1 MPMTQ
6 VRALLSALGSMTK
19 EREALKAR
27 EGQLADRERQLVVD
41 IGRALS
47 DAGYRLE
54 RVEAESQV
62 AALTPRGTRRR
73 RKRQDLKC
81 PKCGR
86 RFFFQMHVA
95 RHMNAM
101 HRKQRATQRVKA
113 A

>member
-1 MPMTQ
+1 
-6 VRALLSALGSMTK
+6 MTK
-19 EREALKAR
+19 EREALKAKVNH
-27 EGQLADRERQLVVD
+27 LADRERTLVDD

-54 RVEAESQV
+54 RVDEIQP
-62 AALTPRGTRRR
+62 AALTRRTGRR

-81 PKCGR
+81 PKCER
-86 RFFFQMHVA
+86 RFFFEMHVA

-101 HRKQRATQRVKA
+101 HRKQRDTQKAKA

>member
-1 MPMTQ
+1 MPRTQ
-6 VRALLSALGSMTK
+6 VRALLSTLGSMAK
-19 EREALKAR
+19 EREALKAK
-27 EGQLADRERQLVVD
+27 GDDLADRERTLVDD

-54 RVEAESQV
+54 RVDEIQIAS
-62 AALTPRGTRRR
+62 PTRRAGGR

-81 PKCGR
+81 PKCER

-101 HRKQRATQRVKA
+101 HRKQRDTQKAKA

>member
-1 MPMTQ
+1 M
-6 VRALLSALGSMTK
+6 AK
-19 EREALKAR
+19 EREALKAK
-27 EGQLADRERQLVVD
+27 EDHLADRERKLVGY

-54 RVEAESQV
+54 RVDEIQATT
-62 AALTPRGTRRR
+62 LTRGTRRR

-81 PKCGR
+81 PKCER

-101 HRKQRATQRVKA
+101 HRKQRDTQKAKA

>member
-1 MPMTQ
+1 
-6 VRALLSALGSMTK
+6 MTK
-19 EREALKAR
+19 EREALNAR
-27 EGQLADRERQLVVD
+27 VNHLANRERTLVDD

-54 RVEAESQV
+54 RVDEIQGASP
-62 AALTPRGTRRR
+62 TRGTRGR

-81 PKCGR
+81 PKCER

-101 HRKQRATQRVKA
+101 HRKQRDTQKAKA